1 LLDEV
6 MLVTHSRRRNRLRR
20 RRRAGSVGCTGH
32 ECAGLS
38 LIELLITMSLL
49 AILLAIGI
57 PSFQGSQERARLRN
71 SAEAVYSLLQFAR
84 SEAIKQYR
92 DLFVVVSTGEAGP
105 AGDGWCLAIAN
116 DRDCDCSVAGACQYG
131 GVDQQE
137 HSLTSERFPGVALA
151 SNRASYRFERKLGK
165 CSSAGT
171 LRLIGADSSRITI
184 KVAPLGRVKLCSDD
198 LLGLPEC

>member
-1 LLDEV
+1 
-6 MLVTHSRRRNRLRR
+6 MTRGRRRNRLRR
-20 RRRAGSVGCTGH
+20 RRRAGGVGCTG
-32 ECAGLS
+32 CKCVGLS
-38 LIELLITMSLL
+38 LIELLVTMGLL
-49 AILLAIGI
+49 ALLLAIGI

-71 SAEAVYSLLQFAR
+71 GAEAVYSLLQFAR

-92 DLFVVVSTGEAGP
+92 DLFVVVSAGEAGP

-116 DRDCDCSVAGACQYG
+116 DLDCDCAVAGACQYG

-165 CSSAGT
+165 CTTPGT
-171 LRLIGADSSRITI
+171 LRLSGADASRINI
-184 KVAPLGRVKLCSDD
+184 RVSSLGRVALCSDD
-198 LLGLPEC
+198 FLGLPKCP

>member
-1 LLDEV
+1 
-6 MLVTHSRRRNRLRR
+6 MTRGRRRNRLRR
-20 RRRAGSVGCTGH
+20 RSRAGCTGR

-38 LIELLITMSLL
+38 LIELLVTMSLL

-92 DLFVVVSTGEAGP
+92 DLFVVVSTGKAGA

-131 GVDQQE
+131 GGADRQE
-137 HSLTSERFPGVALA
+137 HSLSSERFPGVALA

-171 LRLIGADSSRITI
+171 LELTGAESSSVTI
-184 KVAPLGRVKLCSDD
+184 KVAPLGRVALCSDAF
-198 LLGLPEC
+198 LGLPECR

>member
-1 LLDEV
+1 
-6 MLVTHSRRRNRLRR
+6 MTRGRRRNRLRC
-20 RRRAGSVGCTGH
+20 RRRARGVGCT
-32 ECAGLS
+32 GLS

-116 DRDCDCSVAGACQYG
+116 DRDCDCSVVGAGACQYG
-131 GVDQQE
+131 GGADRQA
-137 HSLTSERFPGVALA
+137 HSLSSEGFPGVALA

-165 CSSAGT
+165 CTTPGT
-171 LRLIGADSSRITI
+171 LRLGGADASRINI
-184 KVAPLGRVKLCSDD
+184 RVSSLGRVALCSDD
-198 LLGLPEC
+198 FLGLPECP

>member
-1 LLDEV
+1 
-6 MLVTHSRRRNRLRR
+6 MLVTRGRQRNRLRR
-20 RRRAGSVGCTGH
+20 RRRAGGVGCTGR
-32 ECAGLS
+32 ERAGLS

-116 DRDCDCSVAGACQYG
+116 DRDCDCSVVGACQYG
-131 GVDQQE
+131 GGADRQV
-137 HSLTSERFPGVALA
+137 HSLTSEGFPGVALA
-151 SNRASYRFERKLGK
+151 SNRTSYRFERKLGK

-171 LRLIGADSSRITI
+171 LRLTGADSSSITI